1 MKKIIII
8 GGVAAGMSAAAKA
21 RRLDKEAQITVY
33 EKTEFV
39 SWGACGMPYYVG
51 GFFDDS
57 NVMIARTAEATIK
70 SGIDL
75 KVKNEVIKIDSKNK
89 KVLVRDLE
97 TNKEFEDE
105 YDKLLITTGAK
116 AIIPNIENINIGNVS
131 TLKDFKD
138 ALNMKEKMK
147 DTNIKNV
154 AILGAGFIAIE
165 IAHALKHLGKN
176 ISIIQRSDRIFG
188 NKFDK
193 EFSDLTIEHIK
204 EKVDLHLNEKVL
216 SLEADDKNNVKSLIT
231 DKGKYN
237 VDYVVIAIGVIP
249 NSDLAKETGIKL
261 SNNGAIIVDRE
272 GKTNIDSI
280 YAAGD
285 CATIYD
291 KVLDEQN
298 YIPLATGANKLGR
311 MVANNLTGGEEK
323 FLGSLGSACI
333 LAFEMELART
343 GITEEEAK
351 KRNIDYKTVTIK
363 DLDHA
368 HYYPN
373 YEDLHIK
380 LVYSAENRKI
390 LGGQIA
396 GKRGAVLRADVIATA
411 IYSGLTVDELGML
424 DLCYAPP
431 FARTWDALNVVG
443 NAAK

>member
-97 TNKEFEDE
+97 TNKEFEDK

-147 DTNIKNV
+147 DNNIKNV

-165 IAHALKHLGKN
+165 IA
-176 ISIIQRSDRIFG
+176 
-188 NKFDK
+188 
-193 EFSDLTIEHIK
+193 
-204 EKVDLHLNEKVL
+204 
-216 SLEADDKNNVKSLIT
+216 
-231 DKGKYN
+231 
-237 VDYVVIAIGVIP
+237 
-249 NSDLAKETGIKL
+249 
-261 SNNGAIIVDRE
+261 
-272 GKTNIDSI
+272 
-280 YAAGD
+280 
-285 CATIYD
+285 
-291 KVLDEQN
+291 
-298 YIPLATGANKLGR
+298 
-311 MVANNLTGGEEK
+311 
-323 FLGSLGSACI
+323 
-333 LAFEMELART
+333 
-343 GITEEEAK
+343 
-351 KRNIDYKTVTIK
+351 
-363 DLDHA
+363 
-368 HYYPN
+368 
-373 YEDLHIK
+373 
-380 LVYSAENRKI
+380 
-390 LGGQIA
+390 
-396 GKRGAVLRADVIATA
+396 
-411 IYSGLTVDELGML
+411 
-424 DLCYAPP
+424 
-431 FARTWDALNVVG
+431 
-443 NAAK
+443 NA